1 MNHKLLRITTVPISL
16 KTLLKGQHRFMLAN
30 GFEVVGVSSAG
41 SELEEVSADEGV
53 RTVAVEMTRTISPLK
68 DLKSLWQLYKL
79 FRKEQPLIVHSHTP
93 KAGIVGMMAAWLA
106 RVPIRLHTVAG
117 LPLLE
122 ATGGKRKLLNV
133 VEKITYAC
141 ATRVYPNSIGLR
153 DIILDHGYARAEKL
167 HVIGQGS
174 SNGIDT
180 GYFDPALFSDSER
193 VDLRRS
199 FGISPDDFVFVFV
212 GRLVRDKGINE
223 LIRAFGQL
231 VQTFEGSREP
241 GHQQTDY
248 SHLSPKLLLVGPF
261 ERELDP
267 VLPDT
272 EVAIEQNPHII
283 HVGYQP
289 DVRPYLAIADCLAFP
304 SYREGF
310 PNVVMQAGA
319 MGLPA
324 IVTDINGCNEIVV
337 DRKNGTII
345 PPKNLEA
352 LRQAME
358 RMMDDRE
365 YYERLKENARPMI
378 TSRYEQQVVWNAILA
393 EYERL
398 LKEKGIKK

>member
-1 MNHKLLRITTVPISL
+1 MKLLRITTVPVSL

-53 RTVAVEMTRTISPLK
+53 CTVAVEMTRTISPLK
-68 DLKSLWQLYKL
+68 DLKSLWHLYRM
-79 FRKEQPLIVHSHTP
+79 FRKEEPAIVHTHTP
-93 KAGIVGMMAAWLA
+93 KAGTVGMLAAWLA

-122 ATGGKRKLLNV
+122 ATGGKRKLLDI

-141 ATRVYPNSIGLR
+141 ATRVYPNSLGLL

-180 GYFDPALFSDSER
+180 GYFDPTLFSDSER
-193 VDLRRS
+193 ADLRRS
-199 FGISPDDFVFVFV
+199 LGISPDDFVFVFV

-223 LIRAFGQL
+223 LIRAF
-231 VQTFEGSREP
+231 
-241 GHQQTDY
+241 QQTDY

-272 EVAIEQNPHII
+272 EVAIEQNPYII

-324 IVTDINGCNEIVV
+324 IVTDINGCNEIVQEGV
-337 DRKNGTII
+337 NGTII
-345 PPKNLEA
+345 HPKNVEA

-378 TSRYEQQVVWNAILA
+378 TSRYEQQVVWNALLE
-393 EYERL
+393 EYRRL